1 MQEEQNTEN
10 KAKAIIRKH
19 GGMIRTRDALRAGIH
34 QRTLYAMRDRGE
46 LERLARG
53 LYRLTDAEPL
63 GNPDLMTVAHK
74 LPDAVI
80 CLVSALSFHDLTTQI
95 PREVHLAVA
104 RQSRP
109 PRLDY
114 PPIKV
119 YRFSGEAF
127 SEGIETHDQESAT
140 IKVYGPE
147 KTLADCFK
155 YRNRIGKDI
164 VLEAVRFYR
173 DRKKHNMDAIFRFA
187 RICRVENVMRPYL
200 EAIL

>member
-1 MQEEQNTEN
+1 MEN
-10 KAKAIIRKH
+10 EAKTIIREH
-19 GGMIRTRDALRAGIH
+19 GGTIRTRDALKAGIH
-34 QRTLYAMRDRGE
+34 CRTLYAMRDRGE
-46 LERLARG
+46 LEQLARG
-53 LYRLTDAEPL
+53 LYRLAEEEPPE
-63 GNPDLMTVAHK
+63 NPDLITVAHK

-80 CLVSALSFHDLTTQI
+80 CLISALSFHDLTTQI
-95 PREVHLAVA
+95 PHDVHLAIP

-109 PRLDY
+109 PRLDH

-119 YRFSGEAF
+119 YRFSGDAY
-127 SEGIETHDQESAT
+127 SEGIELHDMDGAT
-140 IKVYGPE
+140 VKIYNPE

-164 VLEAVRFYR
+164 VLEAIRLYR
-173 DRKKHNMDAIFRFA
+173 KRNTQNVDALLRYA